1 MNEVKVITFDEF
13 YGKTEEQFSVEN
25 KNQKRKE
32 LKRQYEASYDKFL
45 DLKLLAEKD
54 LRELT
59 KDNFELYSLDKH
71 RIKKQEIKDYENA
84 MKELEDLHKEFFN
97 GEEIR
102 K

>member
-1 MNEVKVITFDEF
+1 MNEVKAITFDEF

-59 KDNFELYSLDKH
+59 KDNFEGYSLDRH